1 MASVALNLTQKRL
14 KTIIVLIPLL
24 TLGLLVRLFYWQI
37 IRGPELQTKAARQH
51 QTTSLLKAKR
61 GDITDIEGNV
71 LAGTKNLF
79 HLFVYKPQLEIP
91 ETELIEKLAVNI
103 KQDPESTAEGDIRS
117 YLLKRLTLDSNWISL
132 KHYLSPEEKD
142 AIELLDIAGIGF
154 EDEYVR
160 YYPEASMSAHI
171 LGFVGQDIAGEE
183 QGYFGLEGYFDRKL
197 RGRSGK
203 IRTEKDAKGNP
214 ILVGDYQFL
223 HSVEGKPIQTTID
236 KKTQYIAESSLIE
249 GLAKYQ
255 ASAGNVIIM
264 ESKTGKIRAMASFP
278 NYDPS
283 DFSKF
288 DSSYFKNPNVAA
300 LFEPGSIF
308 KILVMAAGFNEK
320 VVTPDTVCDICHK
333 PLVIGKFAIKT
344 WDEVYHPNSTMTEVI
359 VNSDNTGM
367 AFVAF
372 KLGKDKFADYM
383 SRLGF
388 GKKTG
393 IELQEEVSGQIRT
406 ASQVGDID
414 LATESFG
421 QGIAITP
428 IQMIAAANTLANKG
442 DYLKPTV
449 VEDDTK
455 EPTRTNIFSPE
466 AVSQMTRVMSQAVE
480 KGEAKWAKPKGLV
493 VAGKTGTAQIPI
505 EGHYDPDKTIASF
518 VGFFPADN
526 PKYTMLVTLS
536 EPQTS
541 PWGSETAAPL
551 WFSIA
556 KSLLL

>member
-1 MASVALNLTQKRL
+1 
-14 KTIIVLIPLL
+14 
-24 TLGLLVRLFYWQI
+24 
-37 IRGPELQTKAARQH
+37 
-51 QTTSLLKAKR
+51 
-61 GDITDIEGNV
+61 
-71 LAGTKNLF
+71 
-79 HLFVYKPQLEIP
+79 
-91 ETELIEKLAVNI
+91 
-103 KQDPESTAEGDIRS
+103 
-117 YLLKRLTLDSNWISL
+117 
-132 KHYLSPEEKD
+132 
-142 AIELLDIAGIGF
+142 
-154 EDEYVR
+154 
-160 YYPEASMSAHI
+160 MSAHI

-406 ASQVGDID
+406 ASQFGDID

-466 AVSQMTRVMSQAVE
+466 AVSQMTRVMIQAVE